1 MTVMFSITVSRSLT
15 VDHVVDVFE
24 DLIPTGLRLVVQ
36 PDDADVPD
44 NTGDLW
50 IRLVD
55 NEDPRWPLSLDV
67 VGGYDCGLGPHPD
80 LRVAEHMGERLGV
93 DVLCGVDPSVSDV
106 DPSDPYYRLALVGGR
121 WYLASVA
128 FTRLTGP
135 DTADSLHDESVKLIR
150 PVVVRTR

>member
-1 MTVMFSITVSRSLT
+1 MFSITVSRSLT
-15 VDHVVDVFE
+15 VEHVVDVFE
-24 DLIPTGLRLVVQ
+24 DLIPTGLQLVVQ

-67 VGGYDCGLGPHPD
+67 VGGYDCGLGPYPD

-128 FTRLTGP
+128 FTRLTEP
-135 DTADSLHDESVKLIR
+135 DTADSSHDEPVKLIR

>member
-24 DLIPTGLRLVVQ
+24 DWIPTGVQLVVQ

-128 FTRLTGP
+128 FTRLTGQ